1 MKSSISISAYC
12 DGHLLVYSETH
23 LDIFNTQTGE
33 WVQSI
38 GLKKS
43 RPMSVNG
50 NLSMM
55 VMNDL
60 PFVIYLA
67 NLHTRKF
74 SDIVLQISDLL
85 ISISLSG
92 ELLNTNYFDR
102 EGRTKPKRRFSLRE
116 INKTIRM

>member
-1 MKSSISISAYC
+1 MERNFPKFSIGFIQFTHVILAPFAAYC

-43 RPMSVNG
+43 RPLSFNG

-55 VMNDL
+55 VMNDS

-67 NLHTRKF
+67 NLHTRELFLNKTKCMKF
-74 SDIVLQISDLL
+74 LTN
-85 ISISLSG
+85 
-92 ELLNTNYFDR
+92 ELNYCFDR
-102 EGRTKPKRRFSLRE
+102 
-116 INKTIRM
+116 